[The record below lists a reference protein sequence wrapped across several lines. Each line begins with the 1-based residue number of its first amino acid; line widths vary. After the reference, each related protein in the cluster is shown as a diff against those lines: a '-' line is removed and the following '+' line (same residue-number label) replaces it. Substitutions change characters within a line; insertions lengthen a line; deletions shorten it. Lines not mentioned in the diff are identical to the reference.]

1 MQQWGFVRVHVVFSS
16 RPQRV
21 RSTARMT
28 PACVTTAIK
37 LLPEWLTAITAR
49 VLHISAGGSIPR
61 IDSVTTVALSGVIGA
76 PHSQFDWRWPPQRNC
91 ERCFALSE
99 SAGARNSRAYCPVDN
114 LHPPFGPRVSIGRGN
129 SSRPE
134 IHSRCESNGS
144 CVHGALCLPYRA
156 GNHWSIPH

>member
-37 LLPEWLTAITAR
+37 LLSDWLKAITAR

-61 IDSVTTVALSGVIGA
+61 IDSVTTLALSCLIGA
-76 PHSQFDWRWPPQRNC
+76 PHPHFASRSPPHPHYDRSFPLN
-91 ERCFALSE
+91 
-99 SAGARNSRAYCPVDN
+99 AR
-114 LHPPFGPRVSIGRGN
+114 
-129 SSRPE
+129 
-134 IHSRCESNGS
+134 
-144 CVHGALCLPYRA
+144 
-156 GNHWSIPH
+156 

>member
-37 LLPEWLTAITAR
+37 LLPEWLKAITAR

-61 IDSVTTVALSGVIGA
+61 IDSVTTVALSGVIGT
-76 PHSQFDWRWPPQRNC
+76 PHSQFDCRWPPQRNYQ
-91 ERCFALSE
+91 RCLAPRE
-99 SAGARNSRAYCPVDN
+99 SAGARNSRAYCPASN
-114 LHPPFGPRVSIGRGN
+114 LHSPYGPQVNIG
-129 SSRPE
+129 P
-134 IHSRCESNGS
+134 
-144 CVHGALCLPYRA
+144 
-156 GNHWSIPH
+156 